1 MSKQK
6 KYLVLTV
13 ENLKALIKVAEKNTH
28 DCAVIDLEASG
39 KRWPGQLAYT
49 GDFRRLAWAVAAGF
63 DSYKEYQEASVEEV
77 KRRRDELKET
87 KADEKDLE
95 SLLWSIRENLLGH
108 WAGDPMLIDSIS
120 GSAPSYVKQIVQE
133 IDSKAL

>member
-13 ENLKALIKVAEKNTH
+13 EMLEGLIKLAKENKH

-39 KRWPGQLAYT
+39 KRWPGQLSYT
-49 GDFRRLAWAVAAGF
+49 DDFRRLAWANEAGF

-77 KRRRDELKET
+77 NRRRN
-87 KADEKDLE
+87 
-95 SLLWSIRENLLGH
+95 EN
-108 WAGDPMLIDSIS
+108 
-120 GSAPSYVKQIVQE
+120 
-133 IDSKAL
+133 